1 MEVILEDA
9 FEMAREVVALGSLE
23 EGASYLVEA

>member
-1 MEVILEDA
+1 VEVILEHA

-23 EGASYLVEA
+23 EGASYLAEA